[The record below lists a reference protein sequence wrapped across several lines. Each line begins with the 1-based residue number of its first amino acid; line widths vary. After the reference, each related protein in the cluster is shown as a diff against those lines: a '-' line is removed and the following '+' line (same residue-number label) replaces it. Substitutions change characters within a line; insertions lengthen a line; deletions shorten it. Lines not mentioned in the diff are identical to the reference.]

1 MKKFL
6 VILLCAALLCGILPV
21 SAAGSGH
28 FFLTVV
34 TAGRTL
40 VAPCAIE
47 YEAGQTLR
55 EALLRAEDIY
65 MDTSMYAEKNENGN
79 LLRLLR
85 ENTER

>member
-1 MKKFL
+1 MADYQKMYA
-6 VILLCAALLCGILPV
+6 VLCAADDVIGPLEKIPMAMQPV
-21 SAAGSGH
+21 
-28 FFLTVV
+28 
-34 TAGRTL
+34 R
-40 VAPCAIE
+40 
-47 YEAGQTLR
+47 TLR

>member
-40 VAPCAIE
+40 VAPCAIK

-55 EALLRAEDIY
+55 EALLAAGADVHRLGGRLHHGDQRRRRQLYDI
-65 MDTSMYAEKNENGN
+65 
-79 LLRLLR
+79 L
-85 ENTER
+85 

>member
-1 MKKFL
+1 MKKIL

-55 EALLRAEDIY
+55 EALLAAEPTFTGLEDGFI
-65 MDTSMYAEKNENGN
+65 TEINGVAGN
-79 LLRLLR
+79 
-85 ENTER
+85 